1 MAQAACTASCMRAA
15 RSACLQSGVFTCNGA
30 GLRAEPRACMQSSL
44 ACVQW
49 RVHACC
55 LACLRALWNV
65 CVQSRVYACRP
76 VCTCAEPFASVQ
88 SSVLACT
95 SRCTREVARRIDAI
109 PFASMQSLGAH
120 VQRRLLACSSACV
133 HADSFAS
140 LHVKVFGCSTIEL
153 DEDPGVPDGQQVELQ
168 IQIEPTERKWGEGI
182 PARGY
187 FPFNSAKRLPNSR

>member
-1 MAQAACTASCMRAA
+1 MPAVWS
-15 RSACLQSGVFTCNGA
+15 VY
-30 GLRAEPRACMQSSL
+30 
-44 ACVQW
+44 VQW
-49 RVHACC
+49 RRLACRTACLHAV

-120 VQRRLLACSSACV
+120 VQRRLLGCSSACV

-168 IQIEPTERKWGEGI
+168 IQIEPTERKWGEGSVFGLQ
-182 PARGY
+182 AQRSDAY
-187 FPFNSAKRLPNSR
+187 VLPVR